1 MPYTKQNIQTLHNL
15 SPEDTDQTLAA
26 AKLPLDKEIYTEEEI
41 QLGFDVIR
49 SYFNSGQAVDY
60 ATAAELFAQGV
71 AVTQLIEPDTQAK
84 AKKSKNGKKPVAKS
98 LDFFELLSVSSEL
111 LGSRVLPKEAIKTME
126 ACGLSADAE
135 QYNQEECDRFLEA
148 CDLLKQQNKSYEG
161 VAAHFGGESAK
172 TSPTNGR
179 AQLIELLGG
188 SVLAADEELCR
199 LINKITAK
207 QADRTDI
214 ERLVQWSYLE
224 NVSRKLSDNQNNTST
239 LFDELEQRAMDY
251 IEGKSPARSLQPNW
265 DWAPNSLPSSSP
277 KPMILPEGSEN
288 GTSGE

>member
-1 MPYTKQNIQTLHNL
+1 MPYTKQTLQTLYSL
-15 SPEDTDQTLAA
+15 SIDEVNETLKAGKLDAEREEYTD
-26 AKLPLDKEIYTEEEI
+26 EEI
-41 QLGFDVIR
+41 QSSFDIIR
-49 SYFNSGQAVDY
+49 GYFNEEKVKDYKQAAIMFEQQVN
-60 ATAAELFAQGV
+60 LAQS
-71 AVTQLIEPDTQAK
+71 ADPEAQAK
-84 AKKSKNGKKPVAKS
+84 TDRLQDDKKPTAKT
-98 LDFFELLSVSSEL
+98 LDFPELLSFAKDL
-111 LGSRVLPKEAIKTME
+111 LDCKIPPKEAIKLLE
-126 ACGLSADAE
+126 ACGLSVDAE
-135 QYNQEECDRFLEA
+135 HYNQEECDRFLEA
-148 CDLLKQQNKSYEG
+148 CDMLKQQNKSYEE

-188 SVLAADEELCR
+188 SVLSADEELCR

-207 QADRTDI
+207 QADRNDI

>member
-1 MPYTKQNIQTLHNL
+1 MPYTKQNLQTLHNL
-15 SPEDTDQTLAA
+15 SPEDTNQTLAA
-26 AKLPLDKEIYTEEEI
+26 AKLPLDKETYTEEEI

-49 SYFNSGQAVDY
+49 GYFNSGQAVDY
-60 ATAAELFAQGV
+60 ATAVELFAQEV

-84 AKKSKNGKKPVAKS
+84 TDRLQNDKKATTKT
-98 LDFFELLSVSSEL
+98 LDFPELLSFAKDL
-111 LGSRVLPKEAIKTME
+111 LGCSIPPKEAIKLLE

-135 QYNQEECDRFLEA
+135 HYNQEECDRFLEA
-148 CDLLKQQNKSYEG
+148 CDLLKHQNKSYEE

-172 TSPTNGR
+172 PSPTNGR